1 MTPDQRA
8 HIRQRI
14 EAMIGELAT
23 TIGRLESNTKNV
35 SLELTSIG
43 RLSRMD
49 SMANLAINDRMLSES
64 KARLHKLEYALR
76 RVDGEDYGICEEC
89 GEEIPVARLLVMPE
103 AIVCVSCAS

>member
-1 MTPDQRA
+1 M
-8 HIRQRI
+8 I
-14 EAMIGELAT
+14 EELKT
-23 TIGRLESNTKNV
+23 TIGRLEDNTKNV

-64 KARLHKLEYALR
+64 KVRLHKLEYALR
-76 RVDGEDYGICEEC
+76 RVDDEDYGVCEEC

-103 AIVCVSCAS
+103 AIVCVACAS